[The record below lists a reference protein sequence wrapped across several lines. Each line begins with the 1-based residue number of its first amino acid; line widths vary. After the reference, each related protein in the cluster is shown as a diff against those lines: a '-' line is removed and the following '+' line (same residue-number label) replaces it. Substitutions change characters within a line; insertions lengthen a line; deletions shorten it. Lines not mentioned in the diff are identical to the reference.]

1 MKRKYCDSFIS
12 HRLNEILEVCE
23 NYTVMRNGKMI
34 DTTPVTGETTTKEI
48 VEKMLGRKFEENFP
62 KGSLPDWRRCCF
74 RQNTYPVQAAR

>member
-1 MKRKYCDSFIS
+1 
-12 HRLNEILEVCE
+12 
-23 NYTVMRNGKMI
+23 MRNGKMI

-62 KGSLPDWRRCCF
+62 KEAARLEMCCF